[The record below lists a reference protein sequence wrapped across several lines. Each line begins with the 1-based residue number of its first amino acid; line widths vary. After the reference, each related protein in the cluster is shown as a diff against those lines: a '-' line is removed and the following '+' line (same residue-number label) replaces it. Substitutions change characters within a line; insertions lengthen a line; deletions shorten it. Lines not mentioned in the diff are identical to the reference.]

1 MSPPAKKRKIS
12 PPLEEEDSSGRRDHV
27 SAANPLQALS
37 GSASPAN
44 LNSETKPASQQGQ
57 GNDQTAESDDTNIPE
72 PEKASATDQT
82 STTDTSNPTI
92 DRLARFAALKKR
104 ATASSRSN
112 LSEAKAEAQRAAID
126 PTVLAN
132 LSRRSAIAQHNL
144 LKADTE
150 EAGGTGAFER
160 KRAWDYTIEESERW
174 DERMAQ
180 KKANRDKNAFQ
191 DYGAEAA
198 KIYERQIRELEKQG
212 LKDGG
217 RGREEYQ
224 RQKAELIEQAARNG
238 GLEIVEMDNGELI
251 AIDRDGRFYAD
262 SGNTGFVEQRPKK
275 ENIDRLVD
283 DLKKAEEVRLRKRKE
298 RRGDVDEGD
307 VTYIN
312 EKNKQFNLKLA
323 RFYDRYTTEIR
334 ESFERGTAI

>member
-1 MSPPAKKRKIS
+1 MTPPAKKRRLSTPIEAEEVQIATPILTTKDAAHES
-12 PPLEEEDSSGRRDHV
+12 GTETSGAQNQADTPPVREAREDTAMSSGQDPP
-27 SAANPLQALS
+27 NPPN
-37 GSASPAN
+37 GS
-44 LNSETKPASQQGQ
+44 T
-57 GNDQTAESDDTNIPE
+57 
-72 PEKASATDQT
+72 
-82 STTDTSNPTI
+82 

-104 ATASSRSN
+104 ATQSARSN
-112 LSEAKAEAQRAAID
+112 LSEAKAEAQRGAVDHTA
-126 PTVLAN
+126 LAN

-150 EAGGTGAFER
+150 ETEGTGAFER

-180 KKANRDKNAFQ
+180 KKAAKENNSFQ

-198 KIYERQIRELEKQG
+198 KIYDRQIRELEKAAQ
-212 LKDGG
+212 KDGG
-217 RGREEYQ
+217 RNRDEYL
-224 RQKAELIEQAARNG
+224 RQKAELIEQAARSG
-238 GLEIVEMDNGELI
+238 GLEIVEMDNGELV

-262 SGNTGFVEQRPKK
+262 QNNTGFVEQKPQK
-275 ENIDRLVD
+275 ENVDRLVED
-283 DLKKAEEVRLRKRKE
+283 IRKAEEVRLKKRKE

-323 RFYDRYTTEIR
+323 RFYDRYTTDIR